1 MADKSRNSKNREES
15 MTESGKDAFA
25 KKRDVRNPDQTKSAN
40 NPRSSETVGLNNE
53 DPDARSSMKI
63 EE

>member
-1 MADKSRNSKNREES
+1 
-15 MTESGKDAFA
+15 MTESGNDAFG
-25 KKRDVRNPDQTKSAN
+25 KKGAVRDPNQTKSAN

-53 DPDARSSMKI
+53 DRDSESSMKI